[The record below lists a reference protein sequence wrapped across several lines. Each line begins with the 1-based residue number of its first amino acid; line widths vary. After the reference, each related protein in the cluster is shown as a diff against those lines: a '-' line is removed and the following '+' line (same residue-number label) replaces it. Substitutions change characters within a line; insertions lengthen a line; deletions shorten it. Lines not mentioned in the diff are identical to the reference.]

1 MTVIMLTSCNDNRQ
15 GQLEQT
21 NRQRQA
27 VEDSIQLGNMKYAL
41 ATIDSGLTAAKDSD
55 MYYLWLCTKNKANYL
70 GMDGKAML
78 ATNKRISDYL
88 KRNPDSTLIRQ
99 WVKAECLMSQS
110 VFQTAIMGR
119 PDSGLVYNAKAL
131 KAMRYLKGCDNNLV
145 ITLTNRAFFYK
156 QYGQFD
162 YSADAYLNALNAA
175 DSLHSSYH
183 SRIAIMLGIASVYN
197 AMQDLENAN
206 IWWKQLERE
215 LPKMKDRDKYIF
227 YNDRGNYYYFAKDY
241 PNAKRCFESAAN
253 ITKGDP
259 QKEWDYYTAQANL
272 AEIYICLRDADK
284 ATKAVDE
291 METFCRKVGFD
302 MLLYYAD
309 TERIKIALLRGDKA
323 EAARILAKARIDENM
338 ILEQR
343 LMRMKAEKSVYSI
356 TGQYAKA
363 FNIQEDI
370 QHIDDSIRAANIK
383 MRMSANMLKYSHDKR
398 IMQQQR
404 EIEKKEMASVI
415 AWIICAVAIM
425 GVALLTLIM
434 IMRRRKQKIRDLIMR
449 QKLVEQKMENVRNRI
464 SPHFIFNALNHEMLS
479 QMKGQEV
486 DFSQLTQLLRRGL
499 DMAEHLHTS
508 LADEL
513 QFIDYY
519 VSIEGRKLG
528 QKFQYVKDIAEGVDV
543 ANISLPTMTIQLFVE
558 NAIKHGL
565 RRIVALPNVTPT
577 LTIKVQRK
585 DNGVIIRVVDNGS
598 GMDHISTSEN
608 TGMRTIRQTIQI
620 LNDHN
625 HEKITFGIDNNPQ
638 PESGCTSWIYLPNNY
653 KYEI

>member
-1 MTVIMLTSCNDNRQ
+1 
-15 GQLEQT
+15 
-21 NRQRQA
+21 
-27 VEDSIQLGNMKYAL
+27 
-41 ATIDSGLTAAKDSD
+41 
-55 MYYLWLCTKNKANYL
+55 
-70 GMDGKAML
+70 
-78 ATNKRISDYL
+78 
-88 KRNPDSTLIRQ
+88 
-99 WVKAECLMSQS
+99 
-110 VFQTAIMGR
+110 
-119 PDSGLVYNAKAL
+119 
-131 KAMRYLKGCDNNLV
+131 
-145 ITLTNRAFFYK
+145 
-156 QYGQFD
+156 
-162 YSADAYLNALNAA
+162 
-175 DSLHSSYH
+175 
-183 SRIAIMLGIASVYN
+183 
-197 AMQDLENAN
+197 
-206 IWWKQLERE
+206 
-215 LPKMKDRDKYIF
+215 
-227 YNDRGNYYYFAKDY
+227 
-241 PNAKRCFESAAN
+241 
-253 ITKGDP
+253 
-259 QKEWDYYTAQANL
+259 
-272 AEIYICLRDADK
+272 
-284 ATKAVDE
+284 

-565 RRIVALPNVTPT
+565 RRIVALPSVTPT

-585 DNGVIIRVVDNGS
+585 DNGVTIRVVDNGS
-598 GMDHISTSEN
+598 GMDHISKSEN

-625 HEKITFGIDNNPQ
+625 HRRRYLCRRRYGLCHDNRRMYM
-638 PESGCTSWIYLPNNY
+638 E
-653 KYEI
+653 

>member
-1 MTVIMLTSCNDNRQ
+1 MAAIMLSACNENRQ

-21 NRQRQA
+21 NRLRQM
-27 VEDSIQLGNMKYAL
+27 VEDSIQLGNSEYAL

-55 MYYLWLCTKNKANYL
+55 IYYLWLCTKNKANYL
-70 GMDGKAML
+70 GMDAKAML

-88 KRNPDSTLIRQ
+88 KRNPDSTLTRQ

-110 VFQTAIMGR
+110 VFHTAIMGR

-131 KAMRYLKGCDNNLV
+131 EAMRHLKGCDNNLIV
-145 ITLTNRAFFYK
+145 TLTNRAFFYK
-156 QYGQFD
+156 QDGQLD
-162 YSADAYLNALNAA
+162 YSADAYLSALNAA
-175 DSLHSSYH
+175 DSLQASYH

-215 LPKMKDRDKYIF
+215 LPKMKDMDKYIF
-227 YNDRGNYYYFAKDY
+227 YNDQGNYYFFAKDY
-241 PNAKRCFESAAN
+241 SNAKRCFENAAN

-272 AEIYICLRDADK
+272 AEIYICLGDADR
-284 ATKAVDE
+284 ATQAIDE
-291 METFCRKVGFD
+291 MEAFCRKVGFD

-323 EAARILAKARIDENM
+323 EAARIHANSRIDDN
-338 ILEQR
+338 IIPDQR
-343 LMRMKAEKSVYSI
+343 LMRMKAEKDLFSI
-356 TGQYAKA
+356 TGQYDKA
-363 FNIQEDI
+363 FHIQETI

-383 MRMSANMLKYSHDKR
+383 MRMSANMLKYRHDKR

-404 EIEKKEMASVI
+404 EIEKKEMTSII

-425 GVALLTLIM
+425 GVALLTLTM
-434 IMRRRKQKIRDLIMR
+434 IMRRRKQKIRDLTMR

-479 QMKGQEV
+479 QIRGEEV

-508 LADEL
+508 LSDEL
-513 QFIDYY
+513 SFIDYF

-528 QKFQYVKDIAEGVDV
+528 AKFQYVKDIEDGVDV
-543 ANISLPTMTIQLFVE
+543 ANTSLPTMTIQLFVE

-565 RRIVALPNVTPT
+565 RPIAAIPNATPV
-577 LTIKVQRK
+577 LTIQARRK
-585 DNGVIIRVVDNGS
+585 DNGVIVRVIDNGS
-598 GMDHISTSEN
+598 GLDGISMGEN

-620 LNDHN
+620 LNAHN
-625 HEKITFGIDNNPQ
+625 HDKIAFGIDNNPK
-638 PESGCTSWIYLPNNY
+638 PESGCTSWIYLPDNF